1 MRAASLVG
9 RIERCG
15 LYAGRHGVEQQM
27 TIEITIATSLG
38 FCFGVRRAIDMVES
52 AAGEKGRIDSLG
64 SIVHNPVVAERL
76 DRNGVGIVA
85 GFDGVSA
92 RSVAITAHG
101 AGPEVYRRAQTVGLE
116 MVDTTCPIVAR
127 AQRAARKL
135 VNSGF
140 KVIIFGDEAHPEVRG
155 VLAWTRGRGVV
166 LASAS
171 DPVEIPRRKVAL
183 MSQTTKS
190 QHMFTGFVAQFLA
203 LHIDRINEVR
213 IINTTCPETE
223 DRYAAASQLARDVDL
238 MIVIG
243 GHNSANTGKLAG
255 TCRSAGVETYQIERE
270 GEIVPEWLHGKR
282 RVGVTAG
289 ASTPDESV
297 ASVVARLREID
308 RASSPRTSAGRKKET
323 AGVR

>member
-1 MRAASLVG
+1 MA
-9 RIERCG
+9 
-15 LYAGRHGVEQQM
+15 
-27 TIEITIATSLG
+27 IEIKIATSLG
-38 FCFGVRRAIDMVES
+38 FCFGVRRAIEMVEG
-52 AAGEKGRIDSLG
+52 AASEKGRIDSLG

-76 DRNGVGIVA
+76 DNRGVGIVS

-92 RSVAITAHG
+92 PNVAITAHG
-101 AGPEVYRRAQTVGLE
+101 AGPEVYRKAQNAGLE

-140 KVIIFGDEAHPEVRG
+140 KVIIYGDEAHPEVRG

-166 LASAS
+166 LASAD

-190 QHMFTGFVAQFLA
+190 QQMFTDFVAKFLA
-203 LHIDRINEVR
+203 NHIDRINEVR

-223 DRYAAASQLARDVDL
+223 DRYAAARELAHEVDL

-243 GHNSANTGKLAG
+243 GRNSANTGKLAS
-255 TCRSAGVETYQIERE
+255 TCRNAGVETYQIERE
-270 GEIVPEWLHGKR
+270 DEIEAEWLQGKKR
-282 RVGVTAG
+282 IGVTAG

-297 ASVVARLREID
+297 AAAVARLREID
-308 RASSPRTSAGRKKET
+308 GASKPRRGAGRKKET